1 MGQISSIDLKFLP
14 FLWGDCECIAG
25 MLSQDIPPNSIRTS
39 ASIPT
44 LVYAA
49 LVRLLG
55 RERAEIVD
63 FFVDSR
69 LAAADPDG
77 YERAV
82 RSLLGDSAGSLIIT
96 ALTSELARSV
106 RATHAGKES
115 LLGEVRTIEKTLGV
129 LPRLHADA

>member
-1 MGQISSIDLKFLP
+1 MERFQTYCKGMP
-14 FLWGDCECIAG
+14 FQEF
-25 MLSQDIPPNSIRTS
+25 PPNSTRRP
-39 ASIPT
+39 ASTPT

-69 LAAADPDG
+69 LAAADPRR

-82 RSLLGDSAGSLIIT
+82 HSLLGENGGRLVVA
-96 ALTSELARSV
+96 ALTSELARSAKV
-106 RATHAGKES
+106 THAGKECA
-115 LLGEVRTIEKTLGV
+115 LTDIREVENTLGS
-129 LPRLHADA
+129 PAKIPSRPAQE